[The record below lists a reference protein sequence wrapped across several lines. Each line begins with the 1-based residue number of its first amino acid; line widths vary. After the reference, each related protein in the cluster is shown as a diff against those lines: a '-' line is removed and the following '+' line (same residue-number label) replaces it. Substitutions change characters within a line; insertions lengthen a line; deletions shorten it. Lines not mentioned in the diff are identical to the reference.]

1 MLMLHC
7 RPSGMNLRPSFVL
20 MMLLLSAVLAV
31 SCGGGDDD
39 EGGGFLDRDR
49 SEDTERGDAEGGPE
63 PQPAQQDRGDL
74 SVEWQ
79 PTGSELQEV
88 LAGALQDQQVF
99 EMLAEALNQTLKFPA
114 DVPIAHLTC
123 GEENAYYD
131 PDQRAMLLCY
141 ELLEKI
147 ATLAAES
154 TTDEEELGTRIV
166 GTWLFIFF
174 HELGH
179 GLIDLY
185 DLPITGREEDAVDDF
200 STVLLIEAGLA
211 EFALTA
217 AEYWAISDTGMYD
230 ELSYADEHSLNPQ
243 RFFSILCTVYG
254 SDPNAFEEI
263 VSGGYL
269 PESRAQRCQAEY
281 EQKLKSWD
289 QLLAP
294 WAK

>member
-1 MLMLHC
+1 LGL
-7 RPSGMNLRPSFVL
+7 VA
-20 MMLLLSAVLAV
+20 LLSAVMPV
-31 SCGGGDDD
+31 SCAGGDDD
-39 EGGGFLDRDR
+39 GGRDGERAEDPARGEDEG
-49 SEDTERGDAEGGPE
+49 E
-63 PQPAQQDRGDL
+63 PQSPRQDQGDL

-88 LAGALQDQQVF
+88 LAVALQDEQVF
-99 EMLAEALNQTLKFPA
+99 EMLAEALNQTLKFPE

-131 PDQRAMLLCY
+131 PDQRAILLCY

-147 ATLAAES
+147 ASLAAES
-154 TTDEEELGTRIV
+154 ATDEEELGTRIV

-200 STVLLIEAGLA
+200 STVLLIEADLA
-211 EFALTA
+211 ELALTA
-217 AEYWAISDTGMYD
+217 AEYWSISDTGMYD

-254 SDPNAFEEI
+254 SDPDAYEEI

-269 PESRAQRCQAEY
+269 PESRAQRCPAEY
-281 EQKLKSWD
+281 EQKRKSWD

-294 WAK
+294 WVK

>member
-1 MLMLHC
+1 MTMLLR
-7 RPSGMNLRPSFVL
+7 RPWAMNLGPFLAL
-20 MMLLLSAVLAV
+20 MMVLPAVVAG

-39 EGGGFLDRDR
+39 HGARRDDDRD
-49 SEDTERGDAEGGPE
+49 TEHADADAGEVAE
-63 PQPAQQDRGDL
+63 PQPVHQDRGDL

-79 PTGSELQEV
+79 PTGSDLQEV
-88 LAGALQDQQVF
+88 LAAALQDEQVF
-99 EMLAEALNQTLKFPA
+99 EMIADALNQTLKFPA

-147 ATLAAES
+147 ATLAAQS
-154 TTDEEELGTRIV
+154 TTDEDELGTRIV

-185 DLPITGREEDAVDDF
+185 DLPITGKEEDAVDDF
-200 STVLLIEAGLA
+200 STVLLIEADLA

-217 AEYWAISDTGMYD
+217 AEYWSISDTGMYD
-230 ELSYADEHSLNPQ
+230 QLSYADEHSLNPQ

-254 SDPNAFEEI
+254 SDPDAYEEI

-269 PESRAQRCQAEY
+269 PESRAGRCQAEY
-281 EQKLKSWD
+281 EQKRKSWD

-294 WAK
+294 WVK